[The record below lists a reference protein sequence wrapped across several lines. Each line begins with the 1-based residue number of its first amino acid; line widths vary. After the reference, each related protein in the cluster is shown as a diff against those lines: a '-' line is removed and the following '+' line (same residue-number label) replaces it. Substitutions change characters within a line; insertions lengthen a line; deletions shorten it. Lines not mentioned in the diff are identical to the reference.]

1 MRDYIFWLLII
12 AYSAHVMEEYIL
24 GWKEWVH
31 DLSGFDPGWDEF
43 FVVNAVVI
51 TSGIGFA
58 MIGFKNLYISLMFP
72 SLMLIN
78 AVFCHILPV
87 IIKRRFSPGVLTS
100 IFLFI
105 PLSIFTFYE
114 VYRQNFMTPGLI
126 ITASA
131 GGAVIMIYPVF
142 LQTLKKKLKIQ
153 QY

>member
-1 MRDYIFWLLII
+1 MYEYIFWLLII

-31 DLSGFDPGWDEF
+31 EISGFDSGWDEF

-100 IFLFI
+100 IFLFV
-105 PLSIFTFYE
+105 PLSLFTFYE
-114 VYRQNFMTPGLI
+114 AYKQNILTSGLI

-131 GGAVIMIYPVF
+131 GGVIIMLYPLF
-142 LQTLKKKLKIQ
+142 LQTLKKKLNIQ
-153 QY
+153 RH